1 MRPLIISHAAC
12 GGHAPENTLSGIRKA
27 IELGAE
33 AIEIDVQA
41 SEDGV
46 PVLMHDL
53 TVDRT
58 TNGKGG
64 VAVLSLKRL
73 RELDAGGEPVPTLAE
88 VLDLTKGRVLLVME
102 VKAPGIE
109 QHIVRVVHQARAL
122 DDVMA
127 WSFFPQAIEGMR
139 REDPSIPC
147 ALLIAGDAMPRWRDM
162 RARALKL
169 GAQGV
174 SVFCPAVEERVAEDC
189 RRSGL
194 ALYTWTPDSKKEI
207 ARLAKL
213 GVDGICSNF
222 PDKVVDVLANPRPA
236 ARSSA

>member
-1 MRPLIISHAAC
+1 
-12 GGHAPENTLSGIRKA
+12 
-27 IELGAE
+27 
-33 AIEIDVQA
+33 
-41 SEDGV
+41 
-46 PVLMHDL
+46 
-53 TVDRT
+53 
-58 TNGKGG
+58 
-64 VAVLSLKRL
+64 
-73 RELDAGGEPVPTLAE
+73 
-88 VLDLTKGRVLLVME
+88 
-102 VKAPGIE
+102 
-109 QHIVRVVHQARAL
+109 
-122 DDVMA
+122 MA

>member
-1 MRPLIISHAAC
+1 VRPLIISHAAC
-12 GGHAPENTLSGIRKA
+12 GGHAPENTLAGIRKA
-27 IELGAE
+27 IDLGAE

-41 SEDGV
+41 SSDHE

-58 TNGKGG
+58 TNGTGG
-64 VAVLSLKRL
+64 VAVLPLKRL

-88 VLDLTKGRVLLVME
+88 VIELTKGRVLLVME
-102 VKAPGIE
+102 IKAPGIE
-109 QHIVRVVHQARAL
+109 EHVCRVVHQARAV

-127 WSFFPQAIEGMR
+127 WSFFPQAIDGMR
-139 REDPSIPC
+139 KEDGRIPC
-147 ALLIAGDAMPRWRDM
+147 ALLIGGDYMDRWPDM
-162 RARALKL
+162 RARALRL

-174 SVFCPAVEERVAEDC
+174 SIFYPSVDKNVAEDC

-194 ALYTWTPDSKKEI
+194 ALYTWTPDGKREI
-207 ARLAKL
+207 ARLARL

-222 PDKVVDVLANPRPA
+222 PDKVVEVLANPRP
-236 ARSSA
+236 

>member
-12 GGHAPENTLSGIRKA
+12 GGHAPENTLAGIRKA

-41 SEDGV
+41 SQDHV

-53 TVDRT
+53 TLDRT
-58 TNGKGG
+58 TKGSG
-64 VAVLSLKRL
+64 SVAAQPLARL

-88 VLDLTKGRVLLVME
+88 VLELTRGRVLLVME
-102 VKAPGIE
+102 IKAPGIE
-109 QHIVRVVHQARAL
+109 QHVVSVVHDARAL
-122 DDVMA
+122 GDVMT

-139 REDPSIPC
+139 REEPAIPC
-147 ALLIAGDAMPRWRDM
+147 ALLIAGEFMSGWQDM
-162 RARALKL
+162 RTRALKL

-174 SVFCPAVEERVAEDC
+174 SVFCPSVDEHVAEDC

-207 ARLAKL
+207 ARLANL

-222 PDKVVDVLANPRPA
+222 PDKVVEVLAHPRP
-236 ARSSA
+236 

>member
-12 GGHAPENTLSGIRKA
+12 GGHAPENTLAGIGKA
-27 IELGAE
+27 IELGSE

-41 SEDGV
+41 SADGV

-58 TNGKGG
+58 TKGTG
-64 VAVLSLKRL
+64 SLASMTLEEL
-73 RELDAGGEPVPTLAE
+73 RALDVGGEPVPTLAE
-88 VLDLTKGRVLLVME
+88 VLELTKGRVLLVME
-102 VKAPGIE
+102 IKAPGIE
-109 QHIVRVVHQARAL
+109 ARVTRVVHEAGAL
-122 DDVMA
+122 GDVMT
-127 WSFFPQAIEGMR
+127 WSFFPQAVEGMR
-139 REDPSIPC
+139 REEPRIPC
-147 ALLIAGDAMPRWRDM
+147 ALLIGGEYMERWQEM
-162 RARALKL
+162 RERALAL

-174 SVFCPAVEERVAEDC
+174 SVFYPNVDERVAEGC

-194 ALYTWTPDSKKEI
+194 ALYTWTPDGRKEI

-222 PDKVVDVLANPRPA
+222 PDKVVDVLNNPR
-236 ARSSA
+236 

>member
-12 GGHAPENTLSGIRKA
+12 GGHAQENTLAGIRKA
-27 IELGAE
+27 IKLGAE
-33 AIEIDVQA
+33 AIEIDVQ
-41 SEDGV
+41 SSSDHE

-64 VAVLSLKRL
+64 VAVLPLQRL
-73 RELDAGGEPVPTLAE
+73 RELDAGDGPIPTLAE
-88 VLDLTKGRVLLVME
+88 VLELTRGRVLLVME
-102 VKAPGIE
+102 IKAPGIE
-109 QHIVRVVHQARAL
+109 EDVCRVVHQSRAL

-139 REDPSIPC
+139 RQDGRIPC
-147 ALLIAGDAMPRWRDM
+147 ALLIAGENMDRWRDM
-162 RARALKL
+162 RARALRL

-174 SVFCPAVEERVAEDC
+174 SVFYPCVDKAVAEDC
-189 RRSGL
+189 RRAGL
-194 ALYTWTPDSKKEI
+194 ALYTWTPDSKREI
-207 ARLAKL
+207 ARLATL

-222 PDKVVDVLANPRPA
+222 PDKVLDVLANPRPA
-236 ARSSA
+236 

>member
-1 MRPLIISHAAC
+1 VRPLVISHAAC
-12 GGHAPENTLSGIRKA
+12 GGHAPENTLAGIRKA

-73 RELDAGGEPVPTLAE
+73 RELDAGGERVPTLAE
-88 VLDLTKGRVLLVME
+88 VLGLTKGRVLLVME
-102 VKAPGIE
+102 IKAPGIE
-109 QHIVRVVHQARAL
+109 QHIARVVHQARAL

-127 WSFFPQAIEGMR
+127 WSFFPKALEGMR
-139 REDPSIPC
+139 REEPSMPC
-147 ALLIAGDAMPRWRDM
+147 ALLVAGESITRWHKM
-162 RARALKL
+162 RSRALKL
-169 GAQGV
+169 GVQGV
-174 SVFCPAVEERVAEDC
+174 SMFCTIIDERVVEDC
-189 RRSGL
+189 RRS
-194 ALYTWTPDSKKEI
+194 ALSLYAWTPDGKREM

-222 PDKVVDVLANPRPA
+222 PDKVVEVLANPR
-236 ARSSA
+236 